1 MPKLNRFNPQNPKP
15 LPDRCLKVLLVADPQ
30 ILGNTF
36 DTKLYWPLANYDS
49 DRHLSRTYR
58 RALQHTTPDVI
69 CFLGDLMDEGSVATD
84 VQYDEYFA
92 RFADIFTQP
101 TADTL
106 METTTSAATAWS
118 PSRRKTCSASG
129 STLPSNPRGSCW
141 GGPNSTTSTGS
152 A

>member
-1 MPKLNRFNPQNPKP
+1 MRLHLGLHNHITDRKHSWRRTVFLH
-15 LPDRCLKVLLVADPQ
+15 LP
-30 ILGNTF
+30 
-36 DTKLYWPLANYDS
+36 TKTYFS
-49 DRHLSRTYR
+49 CSRHLSRTYR

-106 METTTSAATAWS
+106 MVRPYELFLLLFG
-118 PSRRKTCSASG
+118 RFCH
-129 STLPSNPRGSCW
+129 
-141 GGPNSTTSTGS
+141 
-152 A
+152 